1 MGKIVKKEFKGA
13 RAYRADKFIETELC
27 ARFQKGDLSAFTEL
41 ASAYSRLVDTVA
53 AKYDGRQLPK
63 SELVLYAKI
72 GLLKAAHRYDE
83 SKMVSFRL
91 YAIWW
96 MRQVILKALH
106 EQARIEQIPEMLIQN
121 MQEIIESFRQ
131 NKTILNHDLERI
143 EVAETIEEEITEME
157 KSRIRRNNGR
167 NS

>member
-1 MGKIVKKEFKGA
+1 MSVSS
-13 RAYRADKFIETELC
+13 DTELC

-41 ASAYSRLVDTVA
+41 AKMYSKLISTIG
-53 AKYDGRQLPK
+53 AKYAGKQLPK

-96 MRQVILKALH
+96 MRQSIMKAIL
-106 EQARIEQIPEMLIQN
+106 EQVKIEQVPEMLIHN
-121 MQEIIESFRQ
+121 MRDIIASFRQ
-131 NKTILNHDLERI
+131 KGVLEPGI
-143 EVAETIEEEITEME
+143 EYAEISDAVESEISGIEKFKVCTPGGDNTP
-157 KSRIRRNNGR
+157 RR
-167 NS
+167 